1 MGKITPPKLP
11 WPKSKCA
18 AGLLIA
24 LALLAIT
31 LFAAAAWQLVLLAA
45 VLATIGRAAWKLW
58 KRLDGRFQF
67 SKRLRK
73 WLERFRPRRR
83 TLRLALIAAMVPLAV
98 MLFIQ
103 NLSLMAGCFAAVGAV
118 WLCKRIWKRA
128 RAYALSLREDGFH
141 FVDLSFET
149 TYVIYV
155 IAALM
160 AATATCVALWGFLN
174 DLGVIM
180 QEKYDAQSSI
190 YTVPDGGEV
199 RLEPLGSDT
208 YRMVIV
214 DAYGRSVN
222 SMEVD
227 LSSSSIEYAYCVTD
241 AEEGAFEDGASFM
254 QPEYT
259 VIVQPLRSD
268 LDHFFISLLKVLM
281 VVCIPL
287 VYVGTIAGCA
297 ILFFRNKLKTP
308 IALLSDA
315 AQRISENSLDFS
327 VRYAPR
333 DEMGQLCDSF
343 EQMRAAL
350 AKNYA
355 EMWRQMDERRR
366 LNAAFA
372 HDLRTPLT
380 VLKGHADMLKT
391 GVPDGSISREEIAQE
406 VAAMSAHIERLENYV
421 GAMSR
426 LQRLEDVEIHA
437 LPVDAKAFEQ
447 SLRETAEILCSEK
460 RLDFSAEADCDWNVD
475 AEAVFEVFEN
485 LLSNA
490 ARFASKCVRVRI
502 ESAEGALIIEVSDDG
517 AGFTPDGLRR
527 ATDPFYRSGQQET
540 NHLGL
545 GLNICRIL
553 CERHG
558 GGVEVQNGENG
569 GGCVR
574 ARFAME

>member
-83 TLRLALIAAMVPLAV
+83 TPRLALIAAMVPLAV

-118 WLCKRIWKRA
+118 WLCKWIWKRA

-241 AEEGAFEDGASFM
+241 AEEGAFEDSASFM

-372 HDLRTPLT
+372 HDLRTPLA

-460 RLDFSAEADCDWNVD
+460 RLDFSAEADGDWNVD

-558 GGVEVQNGENG
+558 GGVEVQNGETG
-569 GGCVR
+569 VCGEAV
-574 ARFAME
+574 F